1 MITKRS
7 FGKTNKGESV
17 TLYTIDNGQAK
28 ASIMDFG
35 ANLVFFEVKDK
46 NGEFVDIVLGYDDAS
61 GYDNDRGT
69 YFGATVGRFA
79 NRIKDGKFT
88 LNGKEYILPINNNGK
103 HCLHGGIDGFSFK
116 MYDITLGEDS
126 VSAHIL
132 SPDGDEGFPGN
143 LDFTVKYT
151 LVGAEL
157 SIEYFAKSDADT
169 VIGFTNHSY
178 FNLNGSSSGTT
189 ILNHTLT
196 VDADGYCEV
205 DSDAMV
211 TGNIFPVKDT
221 PYDFRKPKLLS
232 EVLGDE
238 TGPLGVTGGGIDNNM
253 VLSADGRELSYAATL
268 YNSDNGISLDCLTD
282 LPGVQI
288 YTGTFLNTTGKKGTP
303 HKKFAAICLETQ
315 GCPNSP
321 NVRYFPSPI
330 LKVGES
336 FYSKTV
342 YIASIK

>member
-1 MITKRS
+1 MITKSS
-7 FGKTNKGESV
+7 FGKTNKGEAV
-17 TLYTIDNGQAK
+17 TLYTIDNGCAK

-35 ANLVFFEVKDK
+35 ANLVSFEVKDRT
-46 NGEFVDIVLGYDDAS
+46 GELVDIVLGYDDAQ
-61 GYDNDRGT
+61 GYDNNRGT
-69 YFGATVGRFA
+69 YLGATVGRFA
-79 NRIKDGKFT
+79 NRIAGAAFT
-88 LNGKEYILPINNNGK
+88 LNGKEYKITKNFVGK
-103 HCLHGGIDGFSFK
+103 HCLHGGTDGFSFR

-126 VSAHIL
+126 ISAHIL

-157 SIEYFAKSDADT
+157 SIEYFAKCDADT

-178 FNLNGSSSGTT
+178 FNLNGGASDTT

-205 DSDAMV
+205 DSDALV
-211 TGNIFPVKDT
+211 TGKILPTENT
-221 PYDFRKPKLLS
+221 PYDFRTPKLLGN
-232 EVLGDE
+232 VLGDE
-238 TGPLGVTGGGIDNNM
+238 TGPLGVTGGGIDNNL
-253 VLSADGRELSYAATL
+253 VLSADKRELSYAATL
-268 YNSDNGISLDCLTD
+268 YNADNGISLDCLTD

-288 YTGTFLNTTGKKGTP
+288 YTSAFLDTIGKQGTH

-330 LKVGES
+330 LKAGEN

-342 YIASIK
+342 YAASVK